1 LWLDEGA
8 EMPVRHR
15 RRWPRRALGLA
26 VVIVLFGGVYVGLD
40 LAARSIAESHFTQD
54 IRARSGAKSVSV
66 QVDSLPFLFDLLAH
80 GNVQSVDIRLEQ
92 VPVGKL
98 DLAQVD
104 IAART
109 VQLNRGY
116 LFGSHR
122 IRVTSISSAEVR
134 VTVTASELSA
144 AIHRRVALEGPD
156 TIKVKIGPLMVPAT
170 LGIVDGHVLTI
181 GEAGLQLLHVDLGS
195 SPLVP
200 RCAMKL
206 TIASGSATLA
216 CTVAPVPLSLL
227 TAISAAK

>member
-1 LWLDEGA
+1 L
-8 EMPVRHR
+8 V
-15 RRWPRRALGLA
+15 
-26 VVIVLFGGVYVGLD
+26 VVIVLVGGAYVGLD
-40 LAARSIAESHFTQD
+40 LAARSIAENHFTQD
-54 IRARSGAKSVSV
+54 IRGHTGAKGVSV
-66 QVDSLPFLFDLLAH
+66 RVDSVPFLFDLLAH
-80 GNVQSVDIRLEQ
+80 GSVQSVDIQLEQLPVGRLE
-92 VPVGKL
+92 
-98 DLAQVD
+98 LARVD
-104 IAART
+104 VSARR

-122 IRVTSISSAEVR
+122 IQVTSISSAQVR

-144 AIHRRVALEGPD
+144 AIHRRVALDRPD

-181 GEAGLQLLHVDLGS
+181 GEAGLQLLHIDLDS

-206 TIASGSATLA
+206 TIGTGSATLA
-216 CTVAPVPLSLL
+216 CVVAPVPLSLL

>member
-1 LWLDEGA
+1 
-8 EMPVRHR
+8 MPVGHR

-26 VVIVLFGGVYVGLD
+26 VVIVLLGGAYVGLD
-40 LAARSIAESHFTQD
+40 LAARSIAQNHFTQD
-54 IRARSGAKSVSV
+54 IRSRTAAKSVSV
-66 QVDSLPFLFDLLAH
+66 RVDSLPFLFDLLAH
-80 GNVQSVDIRLEQ
+80 GSVQSVDIQLEQ

-98 DLAQVD
+98 DLARIDVSG
-104 IAART
+104 RT

-144 AIHRRVALEGPD
+144 AIHRRVALDGPD

-170 LGIVDGHVLTI
+170 LGVVDGHELTI
-181 GEAGLQLLHVDLGS
+181 GEDGFQLLHIDLDS

-206 TIASGSATLA
+206 TISSGSATLA
-216 CTVAPVPLSLL
+216 CDVAPVPSSLL
-227 TAISAAK
+227 TAISAGK

>member
-1 LWLDEGA
+1 
-8 EMPVRHR
+8 
-15 RRWPRRALGLA
+15 LA
-26 VVIVLFGGVYVGLD
+26 VVIVLLGGAYVGLD
-40 LAARSIAESHFTQD
+40 LAARSIAQNHFTQD
-54 IRARSGAKSVSV
+54 IRSRTAAKSVSV

-80 GNVQSVDIRLEQ
+80 GSVQSVDIRLEQ

-98 DLAQVD
+98 DLARVD
-104 IAART
+104 VAART
-109 VQLNRGY
+109 VQLNRDY

-144 AIHRRVALEGPD
+144 AIHRRVALDGPD

-170 LGIVDGHVLTI
+170 LGVVDGHELTI
-181 GEAGLQLLHVDLGS
+181 GEDGFQLLHIDLDS

-206 TIASGSATLA
+206 TISSGSATLA
-216 CTVAPVPLSLL
+216 CDVAPVPSSLL
-227 TAISAAK
+227 TAISAGK